1 MRKIFIFW
9 IIFLVILAI
18 GISLALCS
26 KIALRREERESEKL
40 KKSVISRPSRVPDMP
55 TAGDK
60 TEVEIAPLVPP
71 SLDDMPSSEDI
82 PVQINADS
90 LEIDIPSG
98 GQSLIP
104 TQSEELEEEEHE
116 EKE

>member
-26 KIALRREERESEKL
+26 KIALRREERKAEKL
-40 KKSVISRPSRVPDMP
+40 KKSIISRPSRVPDMP

-60 TEVEIAPLVPP
+60 TEVEIVPLVSP

-82 PVQINADS
+82 PVQINTNS
-90 LEIDIPSG
+90 LEIDIPA
-98 GQSLIP
+98 GQPLIP
-104 TQSEELEEEEHE
+104 TESEEPEEEEHE